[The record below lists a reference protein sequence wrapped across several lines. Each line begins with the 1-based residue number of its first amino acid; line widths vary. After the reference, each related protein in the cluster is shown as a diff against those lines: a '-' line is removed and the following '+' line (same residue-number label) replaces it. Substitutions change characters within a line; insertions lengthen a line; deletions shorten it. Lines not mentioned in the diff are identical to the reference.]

1 MTPVEAVRRLQSR
14 PKSLSGLLSCLQ
26 FVTNAAGRRR
36 KKPAIA
42 PDDFL
47 YQLKR
52 VSLPNERVITGYLTF
67 SSNGDDQ
74 HQHLY
79 ESHWES
85 ALKELEELGAAL
97 KVVGPAVGLFT
108 EGLESLPDVDFFV
121 FQLHHAQDENARLL
135 MGTNLNLSGEHD
147 KTSFIADLEL
157 DSHGYL
163 SRIGDI
169 LEGKVATPWVAENTR
184 KKAAKTLSSK
194 VPMAINGAPVLKENH
209 LAILEA
215 LHALKAKNARSRRT
229 REQIAKHIDK
239 DNNLETIA
247 KPIAYLSK
255 CDYVDTLRGR
265 TPNGMPRG
273 CFITSEGLKRLKEET
288 TVRRRKGG

>member
-1 MTPVEAVRRLQSR
+1 MKPADAVRRLESR
-14 PKSLSGLLSCLQ
+14 PKSLSGLSSRLQ
-26 FVTNAAGRRR
+26 FAANAAGQRR

-52 VSLPNERVITGYLTF
+52 VCLPNDRAITGYLTF
-67 SSNGDDQ
+67 SPNGDDQ

-85 ALKELEELGAAL
+85 ALDELRELGAAL
-97 KVVGPAVGLFT
+97 KVVGPAVGLFK
-108 EGLESLPDVDFFV
+108 EGFNSLPDIELFV
-121 FQLHHAQDENARLL
+121 LQLHHAQDENARLL
-135 MGTNLNLSGEHD
+135 MGTTLLGESD
-147 KTSFIADLEL
+147 NTSFIADLEL

-194 VPMAINGAPVLKENH
+194 VPMAINSDRPQLEENH
-209 LAILEA
+209 LNI
-215 LHALKAKNARSRRT
+215 LKALRNLNAKDATSRKT

-239 DNNLETIA
+239 DNSVETVA
-247 KPIAYLSK
+247 RPIAYLSK
-255 CDYVDTLRGR
+255 CEYVDTLKGR
-265 TPNGMPRG
+265 APRGMPPG
-273 CFITSEGLKRLKEET
+273 CFITSEGLKRLKEEIN
-288 TVRRRKGG
+288 VRRLKGG